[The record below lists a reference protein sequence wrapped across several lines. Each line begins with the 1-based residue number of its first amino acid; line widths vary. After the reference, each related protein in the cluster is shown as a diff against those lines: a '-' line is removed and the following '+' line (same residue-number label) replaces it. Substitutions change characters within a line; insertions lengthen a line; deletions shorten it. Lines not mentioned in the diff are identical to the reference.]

1 MVKILGIIGSPRKGG
16 NTEIVVNETLNAAK
30 QVGTEVEAL
39 HLVEKDIRPCDGCLS
54 CAKTGSCR
62 IDDDFM
68 DVFEKMAQVDAIII
82 ASPSY
87 FESVTPQV
95 KSLIDRAGYY
105 NINALDRS
113 AFTGKVGAAI
123 AVARRTGLATVWKQI
138 ILFIL
143 SQRMIVPGIAG
154 FPNAIAQKRGDVIMD
169 IEGMEKARE
178 LGRTVAILAAK
189 LTAR

>member
-16 NTEIVVNETLNAAK
+16 NTEIVVNEALNAAK

-143 SQRMIVPGIAG
+143 SQGMIVPGIAG

-178 LGRTVAILAAK
+178 LGRTVAMLTAK
-189 LTAR
+189 LAGR